1 MNKFQKLAIDAVLVL
16 ALAVALAPFGVP
28 VLVSLSARQL
38 PTIPVVEAFFKGGD
52 PLGAYLGS
60 LAVLFS
66 SFSNLGALLAWVLVS
81 SCMLALALLYNRA
94 KHPPREIDGGILG
107 KQQAITSK
115 AKIASMNCAWNGEGK
130 PAEGVALGTIHGKSL
145 IIPCIHAAICA
156 PSGAGK
162 TRGSVYPTIDALTFA
177 KNNNLLVTDPS
188 LEIFIT
194 TNTCL
199 RSRGYNVALLDLENP
214 RQGFRFNLLKLISDL
229 YASGDEPSAEA
240 RARETGAVLFPSQ
253 GNENDIFVNAAGGV
267 FSATA
272 YVVSTHEDIPD
283 AQRHIW
289 SVVKTILEGTVSG
302 AAVIKDWLRSFGADS
317 PALTMAA
324 TFLSSE
330 GKLESSIL
338 ASLHDG
344 LQPYTSINMRWLL
357 SASEIDIDAISKT
370 QSAVFIHTLGP
381 GSPTNRIAALFF
393 AQHWAETQR
402 LGKRRNLRPCW
413 VIGDEW
419 HSVPRFDLV
428 HAIENARKYSLHYVM
443 YTQSFSGYDQ
453 YKTSKEDGKD
463 AILANCD
470 AKALYRAGSDLDARY
485 FETLGGHKTVNTRNT
500 GQSKGGTGSTSSNEG
515 FSEHE
520 VPVWPVGD
528 ILERNPFKDGVLVV
542 RSASSGNPAGKFEI
556 PMCEVSKTFTA
567 KHFGTLGSKEFERA
581 VISKSLDQIEAEASK
596 KSIEVT
602 AWTPDFNAS
611 KTDEMRIEEVA
622 EDEFAAWDE

>member
-28 VLVSLSARQL
+28 ILVCLNAKQL

-52 PLGAYLGS
+52 PMGTYLSYLGA
-60 LAVLFS
+60 LFS
-66 SFSNLGALLAWVLVS
+66 SFSNLGFVLAWVLIASGMLV
-81 SCMLALALLYNRA
+81 LALMYNRA
-94 KHPPREIDGGILG
+94 KHPPREIEGGILG
-107 KQQAITSK
+107 RQQSITSK
-115 AKIASMNCAWNGEGK
+115 PKIASMNYAWNGEGK
-130 PAEGVALGTIHGKSL
+130 PGEGVALGTVYGKSV
-145 IIPCIHAAICA
+145 IVPCIHAAICA

-162 TRGSVYPTIDALTFA
+162 TRGSVYPTIDALTFT
-177 KNNNLLVTDPS
+177 KSNNLLVTDPS

-194 TNTCL
+194 AAPCL
-199 RSRGYNVALLDLENP
+199 RARGYGVSLLDLENP
-214 RQGFRFNLLKLISDL
+214 RQGMRFNPLKLISDL

-240 RARETGAVLFPSQ
+240 RARETGAVLFPAQ

-267 FSATA
+267 FSAVA
-272 YVVSTHEDIPD
+272 CIVSTHEDIPD

-289 SVVKTILEGTVSG
+289 SVVKTIVEGTVTGS
-302 AAVIKDWLRSFGADS
+302 AALKDWLRSFGADS

-324 TFLSSE
+324 TFLAAE

-357 SASEIDIDAISKT
+357 SASEIDIDDISKT

-402 LGKRRNLRPCW
+402 LGKRRNLRSCW

-428 HAIENARKYSLHYVM
+428 HAIENARKYGLHYVM

-470 AKALYRAGSDLDARY
+470 VKALYRAGSDLDARY
-485 FETLGGHKTVNTRNT
+485 FETLGGHKTVHTRNT

-542 RSASSGNPAGKFEI
+542 RSASNGNPAGKFEI

-567 KHFGTLGSKEFERA
+567 KHFGTLGSKKFERA
-581 VISKSLDQIEAEASK
+581 VISKTLDILEMKASK
-596 KSIEVT
+596 KPIDVV

-611 KTDEMRIEEVA
+611 KTDETRSEEVA
-622 EDEFAAWDE
+622 VDEFAAWDE